1 MDPQY
6 LYLGRESFGRLH
18 HEVKALHHLCCSYKP
33 AGKFMGY
40 ILMWGKIMSFSLFMH
55 YQSNNVGHVKRYTW
69 RIYTPLRMASYKG
82 LL

>member
-33 AGKFMGY
+33 AGKFMGD
-40 ILMWGKIMSFSLFMH
+40 ILMWGKIMSFSLFIH
-55 YQSNNVGHVKRYTW
+55 YQRNNVGHVKCYTW
-69 RIYTPLRMASYKG
+69 RIYTPLRMATYKG